1 MTELPHLTDRV
12 RRALAHHANVTEKR
26 MFGGIAFMVNGKM
39 CVTVGDHV
47 DHQMM
52 VRIDPAAMQ
61 LALAKKGASAAKMR
75 GRAIKGYVFL
85 LEEAVTTK
93 RDLDGWVRL
102 ALDYNATLTPR
113 DRATRLTTRRAPS
126 R

>member
-1 MTELPHLTDRV
+1 MTEIQNLTDRV
-12 RRALAHHANVTEKR
+12 RRALAHHPNVTEKR

-52 VRIDPAAMQ
+52 VRIDPTMMQ
-61 LALAKKGASAAKMR
+61 RALAKKGASPARMR

-85 LEEAVTTK
+85 LEEAVATK

-102 ALDYNATLTPR
+102 ALDFNATLTTR
-113 DRATRLTTRRAPS
+113 DRATRSTPRRDL
-126 R
+126 RQ

>member
-1 MTELPHLTDRV
+1 MTELQHLTDRV
-12 RRALAHHANVTEKR
+12 RRALANHPNVAEKR

-39 CVTVGDHV
+39 CITVGDHA

-61 LALAKKGASAAKMR
+61 RALAKKGASPARMR
-75 GRAIKGYVFL
+75 GRTIKGYIFL
-85 LEEAVTTK
+85 VEEAVTNK

-102 ALDYNATLTPR
+102 ALDYNATLTTR
-113 DRATRLTTRRAPS
+113 DQATRSTTRRVP
-126 R
+126 RR